1 MENVRNVIQ
10 LCSYAVILYNN
21 TIYYPIMNAK
31 NFKTNSFFFSLLFN
45 YQNLEY
51 ELINE
56 QSGEGLCPYDP
67 THLSTATFFGEFMF
81 YCIDIFV
88 KI

>member
-1 MENVRNVIQ
+1 MH
-10 LCSYAVILYNN
+10 YD
-21 TIYYPIMNAK
+21 IYYPIMNEK
-31 NFKTNSFFFSLLFN
+31 NFKTNSLFFSLLFN

-67 THLSTATFFGEFMF
+67 THLSTATFFGEFIF

-88 KI
+88 KINLLVIRLSINTATN